1 MPPGVYTLF
10 VSTFKVDELSG
21 PGMDPHKFVVK
32 VYSDKRLRVPAG
44 TPPETLVEIPRT
56 VPAT

>member
-1 MPPGVYTLF
+1 MYTLF